1 MNGEKK
7 VVKKKRKKEGKKR
20 KLVSYTCM
28 ANSVKTPHS
37 IWLKE
42 ERLEV
47 LGRKEIYLLG
57 QLELFYACIT
67 YSNTNSL
74 NLKTKNKDHKNYWKN
89 YVTHNFSIPLW
100 NWVGLGFSR
109 KSIWNSLMHLNV

>member
-1 MNGEKK
+1 
-7 VVKKKRKKEGKKR
+7 
-20 KLVSYTCM
+20 M

-37 IWLKE
+37 IWLRE

-57 QLELFYACIT
+57 LLELFYACIT

-74 NLKTKNKDHKNYWKN
+74 NLKTKNKDHKN
-89 YVTHNFSIPLW
+89 VI
-100 NWVGLGFSR
+100 
-109 KSIWNSLMHLNV
+109 